1 MRSQA
6 YKLLVLDDSFLM
18 QTVRN
23 AFYFVCGMCALLLLW
38 SWVSHATLNEIPGV
52 TKTWAVFKTL
62 YADAFYFNPENAADE
77 GIGWKL
83 WDSIQRVLLGFTL
96 GSIVA
101 VPLGMIMGSNKM
113 LMNIL
118 NPVVQILRPVS
129 PLVWFILGQIALK
142 SSPGALIFMIFITSL
157 WPTLINTS
165 FGVASIPDDHKNV
178 GKAFGFSTW
187 KYVTKIAIP
196 FAMPHIITGLRLS
209 IGIAWMVI
217 FAGEMLSGDSG
228 IGSFAW
234 ESYNGG
240 NYENILSALLII
252 GLVGVLLDKGFSALQ
267 QSFAY
272 DKK

>member
-23 AFYFVCGMCALLLLW
+23 AFYFVCGMCSLLLLW

-52 TKTWAVFKTL
+52 TKTWEVFKTL

-101 VPLGMIMGSNKM
+101 IPLGMIMGSNKM